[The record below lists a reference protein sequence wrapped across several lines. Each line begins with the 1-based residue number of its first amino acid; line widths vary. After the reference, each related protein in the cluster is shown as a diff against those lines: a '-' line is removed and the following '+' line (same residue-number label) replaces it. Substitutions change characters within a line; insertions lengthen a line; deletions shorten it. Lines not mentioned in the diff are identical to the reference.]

1 MTSAGFYNE
10 GQFIE
15 RPMPL
20 VQADSF
26 LTLHYRLAGQTGAD
40 FISTFGA
47 KPATLSM
54 GSGQLSQAL
63 EDCLMGLA
71 EGHQAVFELAPGA
84 AFGPRDETRL
94 QWVARKLLDKLGQA
108 GQVLREGDVVQ
119 FPTPDGSSSFAGAVR
134 QVGVGQGGEA
144 PHTGDAV
151 LFDFNHPLA
160 GMAVRFEVKLIGV
173 L

>member
-1 MTSAGFYNE
+1 
-10 GQFIE
+10 
-15 RPMPL
+15 MPL

-26 LTLHYRLAGQTGAD
+26 LTLHYSLAGLSGAD
-40 FISTFGA
+40 FISTFGG

-63 EDCLMGLA
+63 ETCLMGLP

-84 AFGPRDETRL
+84 AFGPRDQARL
-94 QWVARKLLDKLGQA
+94 QWVARKLLDKLGQT
-108 GQVLREGDVVQ
+108 GQGYREGDVVQ
-119 FPTPDGSSSFAGAVR
+119 FPTPDGCSTFAGAVR
-134 QVGVGQGGEA
+134 QVGVDQGDGA
-144 PHTGDAV
+144 PNTGDAV